1 MILWA
6 VLIFSFYGGA
16 NYYIASRLYQGF
28 TFLSS
33 NINIVIYIS
42 IYIFFALSIF
52 IRFIPVPYGIRR
64 FIDTIGSYWMGIFLY
79 LLMLFLVAD
88 IVILLGKI
96 TTLFPSPIPP
106 SIRLWSFLTVILLA
120 AGLMI
125 YGKYN
130 ASNIQHVSYEVNIKN
145 NSVSEDMK
153 SEEIKIALIA
163 DIHLG
168 VSDGE
173 RNLPV
178 MIREINKLGADIVCI
193 AGDIFNDD
201 FFLIRNSAA
210 VMDSFKSIE
219 SKYGVYACLGNHDG
233 GSTLKEMVNFLEQSN
248 IKLLNDEYIIIAE
261 QLVLVGRLDARPI
274 GGFDDLKRADITH
287 IIKSIN
293 TKLPVVVMDH
303 DPSHINDYGN
313 EFDLVLFGHTHGGQI
328 FPVNLLT
335 KAMFISDY
343 GYYRKDPTGPHMI
356 ITSGVSTWGMPI
368 RIGTKNEIVSI
379 ILH

>member
-16 NYYIASRLYQGF
+16 NFYIASRLYQG
-28 TFLSS
+28 LSHFFS
-33 NINIVIYIS
+33 NINIVIFIC
-42 IYIFFALSIF
+42 IYTFFALSIF

-79 LLMLFLVAD
+79 LLIFFVIAD
-88 IVILLGKI
+88 IVILLGNI
-96 TTLFPSPIPP
+96 TALFPGPIPQ
-106 SIRLWSFLTVILLA
+106 SIRFWSFLIVILLT
-120 AGLMI
+120 AGVMI
-125 YGKYN
+125 FGKYN
-130 ASNIQHVSYEVNIKN
+130 AANIQHVSYEVSIKN
-145 NSVSEDMK
+145 NSL
-153 SEEIKIALIA
+153 SEEIKIVLIA

-178 MIREINKLGADIVCI
+178 IIREINKLEADIVCI

-201 FFLIRNSAA
+201 FFLIRNSSA
-210 VMDSFKSIE
+210 VMESFRSIE

-233 GSTLKEMVNFLEQSN
+233 GSTFNEMVNFLEQSN
-248 IKLLNDEYIIIAE
+248 IKLLNDEYVIIAN
-261 QLVLVGRLDARPI
+261 QLVLAGRLDSRPI
-274 GGFDDLKRADITH
+274 GGFDDLKRADITET
-287 IIKSIN
+287 IN

-303 DPSHINDYGN
+303 DPSHIKDYGH
-313 EFDLVLFGHTHGGQI
+313 EYDLVLFGHTHGGQI

-335 KAMFISDY
+335 KSMFIVDY
-343 GYYRKDPTGPHMI
+343 GYYRKDPTSPHMI

-379 ILH
+379 ILPLCS